1 MFYGIDRYYLILVVP
16 ALLISM
22 YAQWKVSSTFKTYSS
37 TATRSGLTGAGVARK
52 ILDMNGLQSVRVERI
67 AGNLTDHFDPRDN
80 VVRLSDTVYGSAS
93 ISAVG
98 VAAHETGH
106 AVQHATKYVPM
117 KIRSAIIPV
126 TNIGSKLAIPLVL
139 VGLLFSFPML
149 TEIGIVFFS
158 LSVIFQL
165 VTLPV
170 EFNASSR
177 AIATL
182 ANTGL
187 VSDVEKTGVRK
198 VLTAAALTY
207 VAALLVAIAQL
218 MRLVLLFGRRNND

>member
-22 YAQWKVSSTFKTYSS
+22 YAQWKVSSTFKAFSS
-37 TATRSGLTGAGVARK
+37 TATRSGLTGAGIARK
-52 ILDMNGLQSVRVERI
+52 ILDLNGLQNVRVERI
-67 AGNLTDHFDPRDN
+67 AGNLTDHYDPRDN

-117 KIRSAIIPV
+117 RIRAAIIPA
-126 TNIGSKLAIPLVL
+126 TNIGSKLSIPLVMF
-139 VGLLFSFPML
+139 GLLFSIPML
-149 TEIGIVFFS
+149 TEIGIIFFS
-158 LSVIFQL
+158 LSTVFQL

-170 EFNASSR
+170 EFNASHR

-182 ANTGL
+182 DSTGL
-187 VSDVEKTGVRK
+187 VSDVEKSGVRK

-218 MRLVLLFGRRNND
+218 LRLVLLFGRHNDD